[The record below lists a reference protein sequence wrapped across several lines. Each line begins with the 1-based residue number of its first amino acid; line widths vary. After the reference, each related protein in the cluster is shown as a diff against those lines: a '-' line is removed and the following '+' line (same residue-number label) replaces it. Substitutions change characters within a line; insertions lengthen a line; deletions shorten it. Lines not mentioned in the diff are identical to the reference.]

1 MSEFVFSDAE
11 LPWLPTL
18 GDVEYFKVNSDDP
31 DYWKRFGW
39 EALDVPGEATFVK
52 ERMDQLKIRFDERY
66 ANRML
71 NAETMERWQ
80 IRLQNRFDEIVRRYN
95 RLYELYVR
103 YDEEMRN
110 DIIEGEKT
118 ITRGTVSSGGKD
130 SSTGR
135 NIDTPDENVND
146 ISGYAGSRSTSETN
160 YGRTDTTDVTVD
172 RTLTG
177 MRIVD
182 SINNSTANW
191 LDIDTEFVKDFENL
205 FLNILWC

>member
-1 MSEFVFSDAE
+1 M
-11 LPWLPTL
+11 
-18 GDVEYFKVNSDDP
+18 
-31 DYWKRFGW
+31 
-39 EALDVPGEATFVK
+39 
-52 ERMDQLKIRFDERY
+52 
-66 ANRML
+66 
-71 NAETMERWQ
+71 
-80 IRLQNRFDEIVRRYN
+80 
-95 RLYELYVR
+95 
-103 YDEEMRN
+103 
-110 DIIEGEKT
+110 
-118 ITRGTVSSGGKD
+118 
-130 SSTGR
+130 
-135 NIDTPDENVND
+135 ND

>member
-1 MSEFVFSDAE
+1 MNEFVFSDAE

-103 YDEEMRN
+103 YDEDMRN

-118 ITRGTVSSGGKD
+118 VTRGTVSSGGKD

>member
-31 DYWKRFGW
+31 EYWQKFGW
-39 EALDVPGEATFVK
+39 ESLEVPGDATFVR

-118 ITRGTVSSGGKD
+118 VTRGTVSSGGKD